1 MSEEIVVDGVVLV
14 ASLSIAVVDV
24 VAASPLLM
32 VDKDDEATAAAAAA
46 AAVKLAEDVDGSDG
60 V

>member
-14 ASLSIAVVDV
+14 ASLSIAT
-24 VAASPLLM
+24 VAAVASPLVM
-32 VDKDDEATAAAAAA
+32 VDKDDEATAAAAA